1 MDPNETLTVMLQH
14 MAEGDRDGALDALDV
29 LRDWMMGGGFMPER
43 VAEEMVEAHA
53 LDRVRRLTTRLR
65 EQMDGVDAGKVH

>member
-1 MDPNETLTVMLQH
+1 MDPNETLMVMLEH